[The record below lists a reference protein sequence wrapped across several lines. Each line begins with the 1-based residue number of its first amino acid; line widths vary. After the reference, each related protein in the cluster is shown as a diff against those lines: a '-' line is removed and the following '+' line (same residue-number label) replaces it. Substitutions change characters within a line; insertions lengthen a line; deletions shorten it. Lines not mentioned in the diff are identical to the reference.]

1 MKDQVIVITG
11 ASRGIGQATA
21 LTLARAGAQIV
32 AVARSADGLA
42 ETRSLIESEGGRCH
56 TISADVG
63 SFDAV
68 SQLMA
73 STRSD
78 FGRVDVLINNA
89 GAAPVL
95 NMQDCDVAVFDR
107 MMAINCHAVFYACR
121 AVWPIFIDQGG
132 GRIVNISSVAA
143 VDPFRGFQ
151 AYGASKAW
159 VSTFTKALA
168 EEGREYNILV
178 HAVAPGAV
186 DTRMLRD
193 NFPDFPAD
201 QCLPPSEIA
210 SAVEWILDERSR
222 HASGSVVY
230 VKKS

>member
-32 AVARSADGLA
+32 AVARSEDGLA
-42 ETRSLIESEGGRCH
+42 ETQSLIKSKGGRCH
-56 TISADVG
+56 TVPADLS
-63 SFDAV
+63 SFEAV
-68 SQLMA
+68 SELIV
-73 STRSD
+73 STRCD

-95 NMQDCDVAVFDR
+95 NMQNCDVAVFDR
-107 MMAINCHAVFYACR
+107 MMAINCHAVVYACR
-121 AVWPIFIDQGG
+121 AVWPIFIEQGG

-143 VDPFRGFQ
+143 VDPFQGFQ

-168 EEGREYNILV
+168 QEGREYNIRV
-178 HAVAPGAV
+178 HAIAPGAV

-193 NFPDFPAD
+193 NFSDFPVD
-201 QCLPPSEIA
+201 QCLQS
-210 SAVEWILDERSR
+210 
-222 HASGSVVY
+222 
-230 VKKS
+230 

>member
-11 ASRGIGQATA
+11 ASRGIGRETA

-32 AVARSADGLA
+32 AVARSEDGLA
-42 ETRSLIESEGGRCH
+42 ETQALIERAGGRCH
-56 TISADVG
+56 TVSGDIG
-63 SFDAV
+63 SFDVV
-68 SQLMA
+68 SRLID

-89 GAAPVL
+89 GVAPVL
-95 NMQDCDVAVFDR
+95 DMRVCDPAEFDR

-121 AVWPIFIDQGG
+121 AAWPIFIDQGR
-132 GRIVNISSVAA
+132 GRIVNISSLAA
-143 VDPFRGFQ
+143 VDPFPGFQ

-168 EEGREYNILV
+168 EEGREHNILV
-178 HAVAPGAV
+178 HAIAPGAV
-186 DTRMLRD
+186 DTRMLRGP
-193 NFPDFPAD
+193 FPDFPAD

-210 SAVEWILDERSR
+210 SAIEWILDERSR

-230 VKKS
+230 VRKS

>member
-42 ETRSLIESEGGRCH
+42 ETRSLIEREGGRCH
-56 TISADVG
+56 TVSTDVG

-78 FGRVDVLINNA
+78 LGRVDVLVNNA
-89 GAAPVL
+89 GVAPVL
-95 NMQDCDVAVFDR
+95 NMRDCDVADFDR
-107 MMAINCHAVFYACR
+107 MMATNCHAVFYACR
-121 AVWPIFIDQGG
+121 AVWPIFIEQGG

-159 VSTFTKALA
+159 VNTFTRALA

-178 HAVAPGAV
+178 HAIAPGAV

-210 SAVEWILDERSR
+210 SAVEWVLDERSR
-222 HASGSVVY
+222 YASGSVVH

>member
-1 MKDQVIVITG
+1 MNDQVIVITG

-32 AVARSADGLA
+32 AVARSTDGLA
-42 ETRSLIESEGGRCH
+42 EARSLIESEGGRCH
-56 TISADVG
+56 IVSADVG

-78 FGRVDVLINNA
+78 LGRVDVLINNA
-89 GAAPVL
+89 GVAPVL
-95 NMQDCDVAVFDR
+95 NMRDCDVAAFDR
-107 MMAINCHAVFYACR
+107 MMATNCHAVFHACR
-121 AVWPIFIDQGG
+121 AVWPIFIEQGR
-132 GRIVNISSVAA
+132 GRIVNISSAA
-143 VDPFRGFQ
+143 AIDPFRGFQ

-168 EEGREYNILV
+168 EEGREHHILI

-222 HASGSVVY
+222 HACGSVVY
-230 VKKS
+230 VKKC

>member
-32 AVARSADGLA
+32 AVARSEDGLA
-42 ETRSLIESEGGRCH
+42 ETQSLIKSKGGRCH
-56 TISADVG
+56 TVSADLS

-68 SQLMA
+68 SELMA
-73 STRSD
+73 STRCD

-95 NMQDCDVAVFDR
+95 NMQNCDVAVFDR

-121 AVWPIFIDQGG
+121 AVWPIFIEQGG

-143 VDPFRGFQ
+143 VDPFQGFQ

-168 EEGREYNILV
+168 QEGREYNIRV
-178 HAVAPGAV
+178 HAIAPGAV

-193 NFPDFPAD
+193 NFPDFPVD
-201 QCLPPSEIA
+201 QCLQSSEIA